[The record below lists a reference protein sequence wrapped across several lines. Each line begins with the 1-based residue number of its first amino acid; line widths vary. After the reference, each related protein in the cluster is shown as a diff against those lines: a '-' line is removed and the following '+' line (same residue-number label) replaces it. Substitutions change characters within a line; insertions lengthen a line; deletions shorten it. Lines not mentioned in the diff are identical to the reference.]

1 MKQKPKQT
9 IENFNQEIRP
19 KLRRLF
25 SSEEK
30 LAIVMEAKRGE
41 YSIAEL
47 CLKHRISEATLNKWN
62 KDFINA
68 NKYKIF

>member
-62 KDFINA
+62 KYFINA

>member
-41 YSIAEL
+41 YSIVEL

-62 KDFINA
+62 KYFINA

>member
-41 YSIAEL
+41 YSIVEL

-62 KDFINA
+62 KDFISA

>member
-41 YSIAEL
+41 YSIVEL

-62 KDFINA
+62 KYFINT

>member
-41 YSIAEL
+41 YSIVEL
-47 CLKHRISEATLNKWN
+47 CLKHRTSEATLNKWN
-62 KDFINA
+62 KYFINA

>member
-41 YSIAEL
+41 YSIVEL
-47 CLKHRISEATLNKWN
+47 CLKHCISEATLNKWN

>member
-41 YSIAEL
+41 YSIVEL
-47 CLKHRISEATLNKWN
+47 CLKHRISEATFNKWN
-62 KDFINA
+62 KYFINA

>member
-41 YSIAEL
+41 YSIVEL

>member
-41 YSIAEL
+41 YSIVEL
-47 CLKHRISEATLNKWN
+47 CLKHSISEATLNKWN

>member
-1 MKQKPKQT
+1 MKQKPKQST
-9 IENFNQEIRP
+9 ENSIKEIRP
-19 KLRRLF
+19 KTRRLF

-41 YSIAEL
+41 YSIVEL
-47 CLKHRISEATLNKWN
+47 CLKHSISEATLNKWN